1 MSAARRDAR
10 KNTKAIDE
18 VGKELRAPRAAGVAG
33 LLFAILFIG
42 VLVLVRPPAA
52 APGEALS
59 AWYESGTARTQIVL
73 MGLYAI
79 PLAGIMFLWFI
90 GAVRAR
96 IGTREDQL
104 FATVFLGSGLLFV
117 AMLFAAA
124 ATASAMALRL
134 DMLATAGAVDP
145 SVMQFS
151 QALTYTFLYV
161 YAARAAGVF
170 MIVTSSIAIR
180 TKTVPR
186 WVGIV
191 GYVIALLLLL
201 SIQQFQLIMTLF
213 PLWVALLSI
222 FILVSPPPGDA
233 DTRVAE
239 APGEAE

>member
-1 MSAARRDAR
+1 MTPTRRNSGKTA
-10 KNTKAIDE
+10 AIDG

-42 VLVLVRPPAA
+42 VLVFVRAPAA
-52 APGEALS
+52 APGETLS
-59 AWYESGTARTQIVL
+59 QWYASGTARTRIVL

-79 PLAGIMFLWFI
+79 PLAGVAFLWFI
-90 GAVRAR
+90 GAIRAR

-134 DMLATAGAVDP
+134 DMLATTTTIDP
-145 SVMQFS
+145 AVMQFS

-170 MIVTSSIAIR
+170 MIVTSTIAIR
-180 TKTVPR
+180 AKAVPR
-186 WVGIV
+186 WVGFV
-191 GYVIALLLLL
+191 GYVIALALLL

-222 FILVSPPPGDA
+222 FILVSPPADDA
-233 DTRVAE
+233 DARAAE
-239 APGEAE
+239 APGGAE

>member
-1 MSAARRDAR
+1 MSPEPNGPRRAAV
-10 KNTKAIDE
+10 IDE
-18 VGKELRAPRAAGVAG
+18 VGKDLRAPRAAGVAG

-42 VLVLVRPPAA
+42 VLVFVRAPAA
-52 APGEALS
+52 APGETLS
-59 AWYESGTARTQIVL
+59 QWYGSGTARTRIVL

-79 PLAGIMFLWFI
+79 PLAGIAFLWFI

-96 IGTREDQL
+96 IGSREDQL

-134 DMLATAGAVDP
+134 DMLASTTEVDP
-145 SVMQFS
+145 GVMQFS

-170 MIVTSSIAIR
+170 MIVTSTIAIR

-186 WVGIV
+186 WVGFV
-191 GYVIALLLLL
+191 GYAIALALLL

-222 FILVSPPPGDA
+222 FILVSPPAGDPAEKVTAEPGS
-233 DTRVAE
+233 AE
-239 APGEAE
+239 

>member
-1 MSAARRDAR
+1 MSPETRAPRHPDRL
-10 KNTKAIDE
+10 NE
-18 VGKELRAPRAAGVAG
+18 VSKELRAPRAAGVAG
-33 LLFAILFIG
+33 LLFAVLFIS
-42 VLVLVRPPAA
+42 VLVLVRAPAA
-52 APGEALS
+52 APGETLA
-59 AWYESGTARTQIVL
+59 AWYSDGGHSRIVL

-79 PLAGIMFLWFI
+79 PLAGIAFLWFI
-90 GAVRAR
+90 GAIRAR
-96 IGTREDQL
+96 IGSREDQL

-134 DMLATAGAVDP
+134 DMLASTAEIDP
-145 SVMQFS
+145 AVMQFS

-180 TKTVPR
+180 TKTIPR
-186 WVGIV
+186 WVGFV
-191 GYVIALLLLL
+191 GYVISLALLL

-222 FILVSPPPGDA
+222 FILVSPPAGDPA
-233 DTRVAE
+233 AAVSAE
-239 APGEAE
+239 SGAAE

>member
-1 MSAARRDAR
+1 
-10 KNTKAIDE
+10 
-18 VGKELRAPRAAGVAG
+18 
-33 LLFAILFIG
+33 
-42 VLVLVRPPAA
+42 
-52 APGEALS
+52 
-59 AWYESGTARTQIVL
+59 

-79 PLAGIMFLWFI
+79 PLAGIAFLWFI

-96 IGTREDQL
+96 IGSREDQL

-134 DMLATAGAVDP
+134 DMLASTTEVDP

-170 MIVTSSIAIR
+170 MIVTSTIAIR
-180 TKTVPR
+180 TKTIPR
-186 WVGIV
+186 WVGFV
-191 GYVIALLLLL
+191 GYAIALALLL

-222 FILVSPPPGDA
+222 FILVSPPAGDPAGKVAPEPGA
-233 DTRVAE
+233 AE
-239 APGEAE
+239 

>member
-1 MSAARRDAR
+1 
-10 KNTKAIDE
+10 
-18 VGKELRAPRAAGVAG
+18 
-33 LLFAILFIG
+33 
-42 VLVLVRPPAA
+42 
-52 APGEALS
+52 
-59 AWYESGTARTQIVL
+59 VL

-79 PLAGIMFLWFI
+79 PFAGIAFLWFI

-96 IGTREDQL
+96 IGSREDQL

-134 DMLATAGAVDP
+134 DMLATEGVVDP
-145 SVMQFS
+145 GVLQFS

-170 MIVTSSIAIR
+170 MIVTSTIAIR
-180 TKTVPR
+180 AKAVPR
-186 WVGIV
+186 WIGLV
-191 GYVIALLLLL
+191 GYAIALALLL

-222 FILVSPPPGDA
+222 FILVSPPAGDA
-233 DTRVAE
+233 DVRAAE
-239 APGEAE
+239 AAGAAGDAE

>member
-1 MSAARRDAR
+1 MGPKTRAPKHPDR
-10 KNTKAIDE
+10 IDK

-33 LLFAILFIG
+33 LLFAAIFIA
-42 VLVLVRPPAA
+42 VLVLIRAPAA
-52 APGEALS
+52 APGETLA
-59 AWYESGTARTQIVL
+59 AWYSGGGHSRIVL

-79 PLAGIMFLWFI
+79 PLAGVAFLWFI
-90 GAVRAR
+90 GAIRAR
-96 IGTREDQL
+96 IGSREDQL

-117 AMLFAAA
+117 AMLFAGA

-134 DMLATAGAVDP
+134 DMLASTAEIDP
-145 SVMQFS
+145 AVMQFS

-180 TKTVPR
+180 TKTIPR
-186 WVGIV
+186 WVGFV
-191 GYVIALLLLL
+191 GYVIALALLL

-222 FILVSPPPGDA
+222 FILVSPPAGDPAAGVTAEPGA
-233 DTRVAE
+233 AE
-239 APGEAE
+239 

>member
-1 MSAARRDAR
+1 MSPTPRDPRPA
-10 KNTKAIDE
+10 TVIDE
-18 VGKELRAPRAAGVAG
+18 VGKDLRAPRAAGVAG

-42 VLVLVRPPAA
+42 VLVFVRAPAA
-52 APGEALS
+52 APGETLS
-59 AWYESGTARTQIVL
+59 QWYASGAARTRIVL

-79 PLAGIMFLWFI
+79 PLAGVAFLWFI

-124 ATASAMALRL
+124 ASASAMALRL
-134 DMLATAGAVDP
+134 DMFASTTEIDP
-145 SVMQFS
+145 AVMQFS

-170 MIVTSSIAIR
+170 MIVTSTIAIR
-180 TKTVPR
+180 TKTIPR
-186 WVGIV
+186 WVGFV
-191 GYVIALLLLL
+191 GYAIALALLL

-222 FILVSPPPGDA
+222 FILVSPPASDPAAKAATEPGA
-233 DTRVAE
+233 AE
-239 APGEAE
+239 